1 MLGSPP
7 RTSAVSAS
15 KRLAQRLHINGN
27 AIYHVGSTAFM
38 AFLDGVEKNKADNS
52 AWQVCV
58 GGGCEVANYCGLGL
72 AKGTTASLA
81 ASRSSAGRCLA

>member
-7 RTSAVSAS
+7 RTPAVSAS

-52 AWQVCV
+52 AWQVR
-58 GGGCEVANYCGLGL
+58 GGVRLRIAAALVRPRTQPLPRLGR
-72 AKGTTASLA
+72 APPA
-81 ASRSSAGRCLA
+81 